1 MPINSAS
8 NQVTKILKIQI
19 DSENAIETL
28 KQLDEILSDVKK
40 QEQQLT
46 KEINEN
52 GKTHKFSAQEIETK
66 KKELQALKQA
76 EKDYK
81 TMVNEVSKVVQN
93 ELKADREKMGSI
105 KQLRA
110 QLSNLTK
117 AYDDLA
123 RVDREGL
130 KGKQLLKDIQNLT
143 KEIKDAEYATMRY
156 QRNVGNYGSALAG
169 LRERYAGVADGIART
184 SSAIRTGF
192 LGIAAGVALAAR
204 AIRGIASEYKTII
217 NFQQANAN
225 LSTILGVNITQMNQL
240 RESALELGRTTE
252 YTASQVTSLQTELAK
267 LGFTQEQIMNMQ
279 KYVLQFATAVG
290 TDLASAASL
299 AGATLRAFELDSTQT
314 EDVLAT
320 MAVATNKSALS
331 FSILQTAMSTIAPV
345 AHAYGLSLKDTTAL
359 LGTLANA
366 GFDASSAATATR
378 NILLNLADT
387 NGKLAKTLGSSVKT
401 FDDIMNA
408 LIKLRDSGVDLNTT
422 LELTDKRSV
431 AAFNSFLSGAEA
443 SKELRDELENVNG
456 ELERIQSERLDTVE
470 GSIKLMQSAWEGFIL
485 SMSNSTGTIKYV
497 IDMLTEGIEGATLA
511 FRNARVGEY
520 ANNQVGIL
528 QDVFDRFGSEYL
540 DQYIKNREAEYD
552 KLIEKA
558 GRKRRKQLQ
567 EEKEALRV
575 ALEKVDQNL
584 DHLSF
589 QERLQQIQRAYET
602 KVAQFQANMSLS
614 QREADQLSEQARLDY
629 EEQRKAIIKAEKQR
643 IDAANAERL
652 AAEEKKNAAILAE
665 DEKARQKRE
674 REQKRYNDL
683 VFREAQKAEDALINL
698 IKDASEKRLAQE
710 NRNYEKTKA
719 TIQKAMQEEA
729 KAHGTKTQ
737 LYQIYLDQLETL
749 EKQHQ
754 LNLKKI
760 EEATSLEELKRTV
773 DIYQKKI
780 DLARKNSSEQF
791 ELRRNLLAT
800 QMQQELANTELTEE
814 QKQLIRQKYA
824 QSEAQLR
831 DEEVKAAADQVA
843 NVWQA
848 RIMEAQIANDE
859 YGQIELEMLKERLEN
874 LQQYELESDE
884 DFYLRKLEAQ
894 RAYNDKKKQ
903 LADAEIKI
911 EQTKANYLAGIAG
924 SISDLME
931 SVAGE
936 NQEMVKAS
944 KYLAL
949 AEVAIKQGVA
959 ISEAVASAA
968 AGDPYTY
975 ALRVA
980 SAIAST
986 IAAMAQAITSINSVK
1001 LARGTSY
1008 VKGPGTSTSDS
1019 IPAMLSLGEGVVNAK
1034 GNALFPGLVQAIN
1047 DIGNGIAVPVQNQ
1060 TSYTYTNV
1068 ANAAGGITP
1077 EQIAEAMSQMPPSEV
1092 AVSEIDR
1099 VSDRINVIENL
1110 RNN

>member
-1 MPINSAS
+1 MPINTPS

-28 KQLDEILSDVKK
+28 KQLDDILADVKK

-52 GKTHKFSAQEIETK
+52 GKTHKFTAQQIETK

-81 TMVNEVSKVVQN
+81 TMVGEVSKVVQN

-117 AYDDLA
+117 QYDELS

-130 KGKQLLKDIQNLT
+130 KGKQLQKDINAVT
-143 KEIKDAEYATMRY
+143 KEIKDAEYATQRF
-156 QRNVGNYGSALAG
+156 QRNVGNYRSALQG
-169 LRERYAGVADGIART
+169 LRAGWVGLAAGIALVGR
-184 SSAIRTGF
+184 AF
-192 LGIAAGVALAAR
+192 R
-204 AIRGIASEYKTII
+204 AIAKEYQTII

-225 LSTILGVNITQMNQL
+225 LATILGVNNEQMKQL
-240 RESALELGRTTE
+240 RETALELGRTTE

-267 LGFTQEQIMNMQ
+267 LGFTQEQIINMQ

-290 TDLASAASL
+290 TDLASAAQL

-314 EDVLAT
+314 EDVLGT
-320 MAVATNKSALS
+320 LAVATNKSALS
-331 FSILQTAMSTIAPV
+331 FSMLQTAMSTIAPV

-366 GFDASSAATATR
+366 GFDATSAATATR

-387 NGKLAKTLGSSVKT
+387 NGKLAKTLGGSVKT
-401 FDDIMNA
+401 FDEIMDA

-431 AAFNSFLSGAEA
+431 AAFNAFLSGAE
-443 SKELRDELENVNG
+443 SSRELRGELENVDG
-456 ELERIQSERLDTVE
+456 ELERIQSQRLDTVE

-485 SMSNSTGTIKYV
+485 SMSNSTGTIKNV
-497 IDMLTEGIEGATLA
+497 IDLLTSGIEGLTLI
-511 FRNARVGEY
+511 FREARVNEY
-520 ANNQVGIL
+520 ANMQVQTL

-540 DQYIKNREAEYD
+540 DEYITNREAEYD
-552 KLIEKA
+552 KLIETA

-567 EEKEALRV
+567 EEKEALRAAMDKV
-575 ALEKVDQNL
+575 NTDMSHLTFTQQLE
-584 DHLSF
+584 
-589 QERLQQIQRAYET
+589 QIQRAYET
-602 KVAQFQANMSLS
+602 KVAQFQADMTLS
-614 QREADQLSEQARLDY
+614 QREADQYSEEARVKY
-629 EEQRKAIIKAEKQR
+629 EEQRKAIIKAEVERQR
-643 IDAANAERL
+643 QAANEKKRIE
-652 AAEEKKNAAILAE
+652 EEKNKVILAE
-665 DEKARQKRE
+665 EEKAREKRE

-683 VFREAQKAEDALINL
+683 VFREAQKAEDALIGL
-698 IKDASEKRLAQE
+698 IKDSTEKRIAQE
-710 NRNYEKTKA
+710 NRNYEKQKQ
-719 TIQKAMQEEA
+719 TIEKAMQEEA
-729 KAHGTKTQ
+729 AAHGKKTQ
-737 LYQIYLDQLETL
+737 LYQVYAQQLETL
-749 EKQHQ
+749 DAQHK
-754 LNLKKI
+754 LNLQKLD
-760 EEATSLEELKRTV
+760 ETFQAEELKRTA

-780 DLARKNSSEQF
+780 DLARKNSTEQF
-791 ELRRNLLAT
+791 ELRRNLLSV
-800 QMQQELANTELTEE
+800 QMQQELANVELTEE
-814 QKQLIRQKYA
+814 QKQLIRDKYA
-824 QSEAQLR
+824 QKEAQVR
-831 DEEVKAAADQVA
+831 DEETKAAAEQVA
-843 NVWQA
+843 KEWQA

-859 YGQIELEMLKERLEN
+859 YGKIELQMLKERLDN
-874 LQQYELESDE
+874 LHQYELESDE

-894 RAYNDKKKQ
+894 KAYNDKKKQ
-903 LADAEIKI
+903 LSDAEVKI
-911 EQTKANYLAGIAG
+911 EQAKANSLASIAG
-924 SISDLME
+924 SLSSLME
-931 SVAGE
+931 TVAGE
-936 NQEMVKAS
+936 NKELVKAS

-986 IAAMAQAITSINSVK
+986 VAAMAEAIASINSVK

-1060 TSYTYTNV
+1060 TSYTYNNV

-1077 EQIAEAMSQMPPSEV
+1077 EQIAEAMSQLPPSEV
-1092 AVSEIDR
+1092 SVSEINRVNDR
-1099 VSDRINVIENL
+1099 VDVIENL
-1110 RNN
+1110 RNQ